1 MNHARRTELGQAGT
15 SPDRPGCLT
24 GRTVKFIEEGYGHCM
39 RYKHGMWVIKSTV
52 FSLISR
58 IQAMVLM
65 LISTCIWGMMEFTPM
80 LLNKEQRPSKYTAQ
94 LFDCGV
100 PGKIQL
106 LQIPETCDEGSKEGE
121 MAPLKETYVLS
132 PRKLKK
138 TSGVSC
144 HASVS

>member
-1 MNHARRTELGQAGT
+1 
-15 SPDRPGCLT
+15 
-24 GRTVKFIEEGYGHCM
+24 
-39 RYKHGMWVIKSTV
+39 MWVVKTTV
-52 FSLISR
+52 FNLILR
-58 IQAMVLM
+58 MQAVILI
-65 LISTCIWGMMEFTPM
+65 LISTCIWGMMESTPM
-80 LLNKEQRPSKYTAQ
+80 VLNKEQRPSMYTAQ

-121 MAPLKETYVLS
+121 MATLRETYVLI

-144 HASVS
+144 HP